1 MGGGVDTFEIC
12 KSGWHSAAV
21 ILQVIRDRELLQS
34 VKLQG
39 GATVWSLLLL
49 SLEISRPFPAE
60 MCLRRKSQAISRVLE
75 QLWARGS

>member
-1 MGGGVDTFEIC
+1 MDIYEIC
-12 KSGWHSAAV
+12 KSGWHSAVA

-39 GATVWSLLLL
+39 GARVWSLLLL

-60 MCLRRKSQAISRVLE
+60 MCLRRKNQAISRVLE